1 MALFRKRGVALRPPL
16 ADLTAPLDVA
26 GRTIALGDVAVG
38 ARVDAGRLSVEV
50 HHRDLASLPDDERL
64 LAAQE
69 ILAAALGDKGVRQ
82 VVHRLSA
89 TAYPPIDS
97 FGLESLR
104 SFARSLGADVDPPAD
119 TSR

>member
-1 MALFRKRGVALRPPL
+1 MALFRKRGAAPRPPL
-16 ADLTAPLDVA
+16 ADLTSTLDVA
-26 GRTIALGDVAVG
+26 GRSLALGDVAVG

-50 HHRDLASLPDDERL
+50 HHPDLASLPDDERL

-69 ILAAALGDKGVRQ
+69 VLAAALGDKGVRQ
-82 VVHRLSA
+82 VVHRLTA

-104 SFARSLGADVDPPAD
+104 SFARSLGADVDPPA
-119 TSR
+119 